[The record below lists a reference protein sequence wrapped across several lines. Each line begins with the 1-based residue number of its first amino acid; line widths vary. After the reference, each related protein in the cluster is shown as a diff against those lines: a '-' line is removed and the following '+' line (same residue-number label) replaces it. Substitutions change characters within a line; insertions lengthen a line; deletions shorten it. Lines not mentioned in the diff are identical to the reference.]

1 VSAAVTNPK
10 GSITTLSGT
19 TGGDGY
25 VTLKLALKPKDPS
38 GTYQVRVTATA
49 FGVNGQAVTTFVT
62 PTF

>member
-1 VSAAVTNPK
+1 
-10 GSITTLSGT
+10 
-19 TGGDGY
+19 